1 MARKSFEEV
10 RMAFKEATGTTL
22 SGKDLEMCKAVY
34 EAEGNMLDDQKRT
47 KPTRQNYGIYIER
60 LPDDRRFAH
69 GTMDN
74 REKVSQFVDYC
85 IECRKDKKLPESNS
99 VIENLRKENAKLKK
113 ATKQMA
119 TKIVNA
125 DSMTQQFIEV
135 TKVNNE
141 LSYKISRYEDF
152 FRSHGINPLNLPE
165 GPDFQEQP
173 SERFLLLEATGNWVD
188 TSTGEVISGERKA
201 EIEIELEQNNS
212 NDIDEQ

>member
-1 MARKSFEEV
+1 MARKSFEEI

-34 EAEGNMLDDQKRT
+34 EAEGHMLDDQKRT
-47 KPTRQNYGIYIER
+47 KPTRQNYGIYIEK
-60 LPDDRRFAH
+60 LPEDRRFAH

-74 REKVSQFVDYC
+74 REKISKFVDYC
-85 IECRKDKKLPESNS
+85 IECRRDKKLPESNS
-99 VIENLRKENAKLKK
+99 IIENLRKENAKLKK

-135 TKVNNE
+135 NKANND
-141 LSYKISRYEDF
+141 LAYKISRYEDF
-152 FRSHGINPLNLPE
+152 LRNHGINPWNLPE
-165 GPDFQEQP
+165 GPDFQKQP

-188 TSTGEVISGERKA
+188 TSTGEVISEEQKA
-201 EIEIELEQNNS
+201 VIEKELEQNSS
-212 NDIDEQ
+212 NNFDEQ

>member
-10 RMAFKEATGTTL
+10 RMTFKEATGTTL

-60 LPDDRRFAH
+60 LPDNRRFAH

-85 IECRKDKKLPESNS
+85 IEYRKDKKLPESNS

-119 TKIVNA
+119 IKIVNA

-165 GPDFQEQP
+165 APDFQEQP

-201 EIEIELEQNNS
+201 EIEKELEQNNS

>member
-34 EAEGNMLDDQKRT
+34 EAEGNMLNDRKRT

-60 LPDDRRFAH
+60 LPEDRRFAH

-74 REKVSQFVDYC
+74 RKRVSAFVDYC
-85 IECRKDKKLPESNS
+85 IECHKDKKLPESTS

-119 TKIVNA
+119 SRIVNA

-135 TKVNNE
+135 NKLNND
-141 LSYKISRYEDF
+141 LAYKISRYDDF

-188 TSTGEVISGERKA
+188 TSTGEVITQEQKDK
-201 EIEIELEQNNS
+201 IEKELEQEKS
-212 NDIDEQ
+212 SDIDEQ